1 MEVAFGPGYLAIELA
16 KLGEY
21 KITGLDISSKFVQIS
36 SQKAK
41 QSGVN
46 IEFRQGSVVNMPFP
60 DESFDLII
68 CTSAFKNVP
77 EPLGA
82 LKEI

>member
-1 MEVAFGPGYLAIELA
+1 LEAAFGPGYLAIELA

-36 SQKAK
+36 SQNAK

-46 IEFRQGSVVNMPFP
+46 IGFRQGGVENMPFP
-60 DESFDLII
+60 DESFDPTI
-68 CTSAFKNVP
+68 CTSAFKNIP
-77 EPLGA
+77 F
-82 LKEI
+82 